1 MNFPDTLLPPAWYGL
16 GWLLFVPCLVLA
28 ARRAPWRRLVADS
41 VALNAWLG
49 TVVCLA
55 LLWQITAGIQP
66 GLNFH
71 FLGATLFTLMVGQ
84 RLALVGL
91 TLVLAAVTAWSGSG
105 WHSFGLNGFT
115 MAAVPVAL
123 SYALYRLI
131 ESRLPNNFFVYVFL
145 TAFAGAAV
153 AVAAVGLVT
162 TSLLAGAGAYPSGQL
177 FGLYLPYYLLLAWSE
192 ALFTGMTITLFIVY
206 KPEWV
211 ATFDD
216 GRYLRNE

>member
-1 MNFPDTLLPPAWYGL
+1 MNFPDALLPQAWYWL
-16 GWLLFVPCLVLA
+16 GWLVFVPWLVRA
-28 ARRAPWRRLVADS
+28 AFHAPWNRLKDPVL
-41 VALNAWLG
+41 LNAWLG
-49 TVVCLA
+49 TIVCLT

-71 FLGATLFTLMVGQ
+71 FLGATLFTLMAGP

-91 TLVLAAVTAWSGSG
+91 ALVLAAVTTWGGSG
-105 WHSFGLNGFT
+105 WQSFGLNGLT
-115 MAAVPVAL
+115 MAAIPVAL

-145 TAFAGAAV
+145 TAFAGAGV
-153 AVAAVGLVT
+153 AVAAVGLAT

-177 FGLYLPYYLLLAWSE
+177 FELYLPYYLLLAWSE
-192 ALFTGMTITLFIVY
+192 ALFTGMTITLFVVY

-216 GRYLRNE
+216 QRYLRNK

>member
-1 MNFPDTLLPPAWYGL
+1 MNLPNALLPQAWYWL
-16 GWLLFVPCLVLA
+16 GWLVFVPGVLLA
-28 ARRAPWRRLVADS
+28 AYRAPWRRLNDPVL
-41 VALNAWLG
+41 LNAWLG
-49 TVVCLA
+49 TVVCVT
-55 LLWQITAGIQP
+55 LLWQITAGIKP

-71 FLGATLFTLMVGQ
+71 FLGATLFTLMAGP

-91 TLVLAAVTAWSGSG
+91 TLVLAAVTFWAGAG
-105 WHSFGLNGFT
+105 WQSFGLNGLT
-115 MAAVPVAL
+115 MAALPVAL

-131 ESRLPNNFFVYVFL
+131 ESRLPNNFFVYVFV
-145 TAFAGAAV
+145 TAFAGAAL
-153 AVAAVGLVT
+153 AVAAVGLAT

-192 ALFTGMTITLFIVY
+192 ALFTGMTITLFVVY

-216 GRYLRNE
+216 GRYLRNK

>member
-1 MNFPDTLLPPAWYGL
+1 MNFPDTLLPPAWYWL
-16 GWLLFVPCLVLA
+16 GWLVFTTCFALT
-28 ARRAPWRRLVADS
+28 ARRAPWRRLADP
-41 VALNAWLG
+41 ALLHAWLG
-49 TVVCLA
+49 TIVCLM

-71 FLGATLFTLMVGQ
+71 FLGATLFTLMAGP

-91 TLVLAAVTAWSGSG
+91 TLVLAAVTAWSGGG
-105 WHSFGLNGFT
+105 WQSFGVNGLT
-115 MAAVPVAL
+115 MAAIPVGL

-131 ESRLPNNFFVYVFL
+131 EARLPNNFFVYVFL
-145 TAFAGAAV
+145 TAFAGSAV
-153 AVAAVGLVT
+153 AVAAVGLAT

-177 FGLYLPYYLLLAWSE
+177 FELYLPYYLLLAWSE
-192 ALFTGMTITLFIVY
+192 ALFTGMTITLFVVY

-216 GRYLRNE
+216 GRYLRNR

>member
-1 MNFPDTLLPPAWYGL
+1 VNFPDALLPPAWYWL
-16 GWLLFVPCLVLA
+16 GWILFVPWLVIA
-28 ARRAPWRRLVADS
+28 AYRAPWRRLSDPVL
-41 VALNAWLG
+41 LNAWLG
-49 TVVCLA
+49 TIVCLT

-71 FLGATLFTLMVGQ
+71 FLGATLFTLMAGP
-84 RLALVGL
+84 RLALAGL
-91 TLVLAAVTAWSGSG
+91 ALVLAAVTLWSGSG
-105 WHSFGLNGFT
+105 WQSFGLNGLT
-115 MAAVPVAL
+115 MAAIPVAL

-153 AVAAVGLVT
+153 AVAAVGIAT

-177 FGLYLPYYLLLAWSE
+177 FELYLPYYLLLAWSE
-192 ALFTGMTITLFIVY
+192 ALFTGMTITLFVVY

-216 GRYLRNE
+216 GRYLRNK

>member
-1 MNFPDTLLPPAWYGL
+1 VNLPDTLLPQAWYWL
-16 GWLLFVPCLVLA
+16 GWLLFVPSLLLT
-28 ARRAPWRRLVADS
+28 ARRAPWRRLADP
-41 VALNAWLG
+41 ALLNAWLG
-49 TVVCLA
+49 TIVCVM
-55 LLWQITAGIQP
+55 LLWQIAAGIQP

-71 FLGATLFTLMVGQ
+71 FLGATLFTLMAGP

-105 WHSFGLNGFT
+105 WHSFGLNGIT
-115 MAAVPVAL
+115 MAAIPVAL

-145 TAFAGAAV
+145 TAFAGAAI
-153 AVAAVGLVT
+153 AVAAVGLAT
-162 TSLLAGAGAYPSGQL
+162 TFLLAEAGAYPSGQL

-192 ALFTGMTITLFIVY
+192 ALFTGMVITLFVVY

-216 GRYLRNE
+216 GRYLQNK